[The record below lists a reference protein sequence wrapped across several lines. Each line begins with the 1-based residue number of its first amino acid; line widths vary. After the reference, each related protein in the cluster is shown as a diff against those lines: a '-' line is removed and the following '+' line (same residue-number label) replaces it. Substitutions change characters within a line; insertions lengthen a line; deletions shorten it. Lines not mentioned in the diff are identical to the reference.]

1 MTKAKDH
8 SIRGRARHIARNAL
22 NLSDNELDEFLEEA
36 SGAPGR
42 KVGLLV
48 WCEGGGC
55 LCGVRVGGSC
65 VV

>member
-1 MTKAKDH
+1 MAQQRRGGSKPKDH
-8 SIRGRARHIARNAL
+8 SIRHRARHIARNAL

-48 WCEGGGC
+48 WCEGGG
-55 LCGVRVGGSC
+55 SC